1 MCAHKFEYVMTIDE
15 IKSIS
20 ILQWL
25 RNNNYG
31 EGIRKGKNYFFCSPL
46 RSERTPSFAVNTTE
60 NLWCDFGNT
69 YKNGGNIINLVE
81 QLNPTW
87 SEHQVLSFLERQVR
101 DLKLDFNEDYNARI
115 EEEEAKKRWIEGKRA
130 EREEQLNQETVIERI
145 IPLSHPYLRDY
156 VIQRRIDYG
165 VAQRFCKE
173 VHYSLRGKHYYAIA
187 FMNVAG
193 GMEARNKLNKRCIGK
208 KSISAIYPRET
219 PQKHCCVFEGFFDM
233 LTYATI
239 EAWMPGIDVCVEMPC
254 DFFVLNGVGEVRELL
269 PYLKEYDSIHCYL
282 DNDEAGRT
290 ATKTIVKSYPNA
302 AVDESHRYK
311 GYNDLNDCLAGIK

>member
-1 MCAHKFEYVMTIDE
+1 
-15 IKSIS
+15 
-20 ILQWL
+20 
-25 RNNNYG
+25 
-31 EGIRKGKNYFFCSPL
+31 
-46 RSERTPSFAVNTTE
+46 
-60 NLWCDFGNT
+60 
-69 YKNGGNIINLVE
+69 
-81 QLNPTW
+81 
-87 SEHQVLSFLERQVR
+87 
-101 DLKLDFNEDYNARI
+101 
-115 EEEEAKKRWIEGKRA
+115 
-130 EREEQLNQETVIERI
+130 
-145 IPLSHPYLRDY
+145 
-156 VIQRRIDYG
+156 
-165 VAQRFCKE
+165 
-173 VHYSLRGKHYYAIA
+173 
-187 FMNVAG
+187 
-193 GMEARNKLNKRCIGK
+193 MEALNKLNKRCIGK

-290 ATKTIVKSYPNA
+290 ATKTIVKSYPDA